1 MADDAVKSILN
12 FIRALKS
19 DKYNVVQ
26 IRVAQSKV
34 IWENLVEIADIVR
47 KSREVWTNLKEIEF
61 HGVSYI

>member
-34 IWENLVEIADIVR
+34 ILENLVEIADIVR